1 VNRVV
6 ALPRYFFHVHDGRE
20 TLDEEGTEF
29 PDADQARAAAVR
41 AAGEAL
47 RDLGGNFWRSPEW
60 RMWVTDE
67 SGATL
72 CTLTFS
78 SQEEP

>member
-1 VNRVV
+1 MR
-6 ALPRYFFHVHDGRE
+6 PE
-20 TLDEEGTEF
+20 TLHRAYTERY
-29 PDADQARAAAVR
+29 ADQARAAAVR

-47 RDLGGNFWRSPEW
+47 RDLGGKFWRSPEW
-60 RMWVTDE
+60 RIWVTDE